1 MPRVVDHEGRRHE
14 LAEAAWRAIVKHGL
28 DGTTTRLFARESG
41 YSNGVLPHYFESKDD
56 ILLKAL
62 RISHD
67 GIDKRIREAV
77 DDKGGFDA
85 LRTFYVEL
93 LPISELPIRE
103 RISR

>member
-1 MPRVVDHEGRRHE
+1 MAGYRQTRPRRHDDD
-14 LAEAAWRAIVKHGL
+14 GL

-56 ILLKAL
+56 ILLEAL

-67 GIDKRIREAV
+67 GIDNRIREAV

-85 LRTFYVEL
+85 LRTFHRPACRHRQLTPQGPLQKRQPEM
-93 LPISELPIRE
+93 SA
-103 RISR
+103 

>member
-1 MPRVVDHEGRRHE
+1 MAGYRQTRPRRHDDVPVCQRV
-14 LAEAAWRAIVKHGL
+14 W
-28 DGTTTRLFARESG
+28 LFQRRPA
-41 YSNGVLPHYFESKDD
+41 HYFESKDD